1 MKKVLFLF
9 YIILAN
15 IDLYSQIN
23 NNHIEAYCFWA
34 GNSSVN
40 GTYTLNTNATNDP
53 CDDSYFNAYNYQ
65 IVYIGSQWI
74 ISDGI
79 DVLYENLSSCGTLPR
94 SGWQIVNG
102 TYPAPYFSFKTIAN
116 ESYDPDIFCAQAYH
130 QKITAFGASLLST
143 NGVYDFSGNCS
154 SPFFSNANI
163 FISYNNWSLRWEI
176 ESNPISGPQIL
187 FVNYGTSFE
196 FPFTGWQLGPDGS
209 GTTPTF
215 SATCEGFN
223 IKELLGSG
231 DINCTSNNEGIVT
244 LIPSGAPRPYSY
256 NWSVNDGVNDSIN
269 VNLPGGVSSVTVT
282 AANGCY
288 IHLNPE
294 LPMADVPIISNV
306 NIVQSSDCNQNYG
319 SVSLD
324 VNALGFFNGAS
335 CSLNTLSCPKY
346 IFYLVD
352 PLTNDTTYITY
363 ISAGSLGGSVTT
375 TFTISPG
382 SYNILVSH
390 LLDDNLSCP
399 GFVNVVINPAPTISI
414 TVNDVTICK
423 GNTATL
429 SATGADNFIWSTNET
444 STSITISPSIT
455 TIYTVTGSTYGCSSS
470 TKTVSVNVFEPPTLT
485 TTASSNQV
493 CAGTSLTLTANGAD
507 TYTWSPGNLIT
518 QNIAV
523 SPTIS
528 SIYTVDATNQYGC
541 TNTQTL
547 SLTVNAAPTISVNS
561 GAICA
566 GQSFTMTPSGANT
579 YTYSSGTAVVSP
591 TTNVSYNVTGTSALG
606 CVSSNTAVSSV
617 TVNAT
622 PTISVNSGAICSGQ
636 SFTMTPSGANTYTY
650 SSGTAVV
657 SPTTNVSYNVTG
669 TSALGC
675 VSSNTAVSSV
685 TVNAAPTIS
694 VNSGAICAGQSFT
707 MTPSGATTYTY
718 SNGSDVVTS
727 SVNSSY
733 TVTGTDANGCEN
745 AAVSSVVVNSLPII
759 SVNSGTICAG
769 QSFTMVPTGAATY
782 AYSNGSDVVTSSVNS
797 SYTVTGTDANG
808 CENTAV
814 SALSV
819 NALPI
824 ISVNSGTIC
833 AGQSFT
839 MVPTGAATYAYSNG
853 SDVVTS
859 SVNASYTVTGTDANG
874 CENTAVSALSVNAL
888 PIISVNSGTICAG
901 QSFTMV
907 PTGAATYAYSNGSDV
922 VTSSVNASYTVTGTD
937 ANGCENT
944 AVSALS
950 VNSLPIISVN
960 SGTICA
966 GQSFTMTPSGAATYA
981 YSNGS
986 DVVTSSVNAS
996 YTVTG
1001 TDANGCENTAVSA
1014 LSVNALPVVTA
1025 VTNNTLLCVG
1035 QTATLSV
1042 SGATTYTWST
1052 TDNTA
1057 AVAVSPTVQTTYTVN
1072 GTDANGCS
1080 NTTTVTQDVSLCTG
1094 IVTLT
1099 NSNSSI
1105 NLYPNP
1111 NNGLFTIELTSTSK
1125 VIVTNALGQI
1135 VIAETF
1141 EAGKHSLDIHN
1152 EATGVYFVK
1161 VIENNNQHIIKVVKQ

>member
-1 MKKVLFLF
+1 
-9 YIILAN
+9 
-15 IDLYSQIN
+15 
-23 NNHIEAYCFWA
+23 
-34 GNSSVN
+34 
-40 GTYTLNTNATNDP
+40 
-53 CDDSYFNAYNYQ
+53 
-65 IVYIGSQWI
+65 
-74 ISDGI
+74 
-79 DVLYENLSSCGTLPR
+79 
-94 SGWQIVNG
+94 
-102 TYPAPYFSFKTIAN
+102 
-116 ESYDPDIFCAQAYH
+116 
-130 QKITAFGASLLST
+130 
-143 NGVYDFSGNCS
+143 
-154 SPFFSNANI
+154 
-163 FISYNNWSLRWEI
+163 
-176 ESNPISGPQIL
+176 
-187 FVNYGTSFE
+187 
-196 FPFTGWQLGPDGS
+196 
-209 GTTPTF
+209 
-215 SATCEGFN
+215 
-223 IKELLGSG
+223 
-231 DINCTSNNEGIVT
+231 
-244 LIPSGAPRPYSY
+244 
-256 NWSVNDGVNDSIN
+256 
-269 VNLPGGVSSVTVT
+269 
-282 AANGCY
+282 
-288 IHLNPE
+288 
-294 LPMADVPIISNV
+294 
-306 NIVQSSDCNQNYG
+306 
-319 SVSLD
+319 
-324 VNALGFFNGAS
+324 
-335 CSLNTLSCPKY
+335 
-346 IFYLVD
+346 
-352 PLTNDTTYITY
+352 
-363 ISAGSLGGSVTT
+363 
-375 TFTISPG
+375 
-382 SYNILVSH
+382 
-390 LLDDNLSCP
+390 
-399 GFVNVVINPAPTISI
+399 
-414 TVNDVTICK
+414 
-423 GNTATL
+423 
-429 SATGADNFIWSTNET
+429 
-444 STSITISPSIT
+444 
-455 TIYTVTGSTYGCSSS
+455 
-470 TKTVSVNVFEPPTLT
+470 
-485 TTASSNQV
+485 
-493 CAGTSLTLTANGAD
+493 
-507 TYTWSPGNLIT
+507 
-518 QNIAV
+518 
-523 SPTIS
+523 
-528 SIYTVDATNQYGC
+528 
-541 TNTQTL
+541 
-547 SLTVNAAPTISVNS
+547 
-561 GAICA
+561 
-566 GQSFTMTPSGANT
+566 
-579 YTYSSGTAVVSP
+579 
-591 TTNVSYNVTGTSALG
+591 
-606 CVSSNTAVSSV
+606 
-617 TVNAT
+617 
-622 PTISVNSGAICSGQ
+622 
-636 SFTMTPSGANTYTY
+636 
-650 SSGTAVV
+650 
-657 SPTTNVSYNVTG
+657 
-669 TSALGC
+669 
-675 VSSNTAVSSV
+675 
-685 TVNAAPTIS
+685 
-694 VNSGAICAGQSFT
+694 

-859 SVNASYTVTGTDANG
+859 SVNSSYTVTGTDANG

-1014 LSVNALPVVTA
+1014 LSVNALPLVTA

>member
-566 GQSFTMTPSGANT
+566 GQSFTMTPSGA
-579 YTYSSGTAVVSP
+579 
-591 TTNVSYNVTGTSALG
+591 
-606 CVSSNTAVSSV
+606 
-617 TVNAT
+617 
-622 PTISVNSGAICSGQ
+622 
-636 SFTMTPSGANTYTY
+636 
-650 SSGTAVV
+650 
-657 SPTTNVSYNVTG
+657 
-669 TSALGC
+669 
-675 VSSNTAVSSV
+675 
-685 TVNAAPTIS
+685 
-694 VNSGAICAGQSFT
+694 
-707 MTPSGATTYTY
+707 TTYTY